1 MEIGKMSNV
10 EVMDVRGAC
19 CLSTAGVSDRLESLS
34 EGEILEVVLDETM
47 YDALSELVGEKN
59 CEILETK
66 KEANVV
72 RVRLQKKKKM
82 LKVKSS
88 EDYPIESG
96 SYLRGNDFSPVAVA
110 VLLNAPRP
118 LPNQPDTKDI
128 KIPPNVENLVRV
140 AVETGAALAGT
151 LQTENIGIEKL
162 VCNVVG
168 NPNIRYIVL
177 CGEEVN
183 GHYAGD
189 ALRALLRNGINDRR
203 TIIGTKAPTPYLF
216 NIPREAIVRFRRQTT
231 LIDFTGEMNPEVI
244 SKVVWSCYQEP
255 DKPAQFKDYTLFDH
269 GAYPEPA
276 ISCRLTG
283 VVEHPE
289 EIEEWELDE
298 IAKKIKTGGMVE
310 EKKVVEKVMTKDEK
324 FVEIGKRLAKV
335 SEELL
340 VIAKIF
346 MGEEAAVEA
355 PTVEVTAPRVEV
367 TLPKEEE
374 LSKVEEMEIL
384 YFENQ
389 LREYNAVF
397 AAFNALKSD
406 MCGGGLNLPLAVNK
420 AIKKLENLRQDVDKS
435 PMPAKKKGEIDSR
448 INNFLKQAEELP
460 TEPGPCQKT
469 AGNCKIGPGCF
480 ANGALDILKLITE
493 PKR

>member
-1 MEIGKMSNV
+1 MSDV
-10 EVMDVRGAC
+10 EAMDVRGAC

-47 YDALSELVGEKN
+47 YDALTELVREKN

-66 KEANVV
+66 KEDNAV
-72 RVRLQKKKKM
+72 RVRLQKKKRM
-82 LKVKSS
+82 LKVKPSAG
-88 EDYPIESG
+88 YPTEEG

-128 KIPPNVENLVRV
+128 KIPPEIENLVRV

-162 VCNVVG
+162 ISNVVG
-168 NPNIRYIVL
+168 NPNIRYLVL
-177 CGEEVN
+177 CGAEVE
-183 GHYAGD
+183 GHKAGD
-189 ALRALLRNGINDRR
+189 ALKALLKNGINDRR
-203 TIIGTKAPTPYLF
+203 TIIGTKAPTAYLF
-216 NIPREAIVRFRRQTT
+216 NIPLEAIERFREQVT
-231 LIDFTGEMNPEVI
+231 LIDLLGETNPEVI
-244 SKVVWSCYQEP
+244 SKAVWSCYQE
-255 DKPAQFKDYTLFDH
+255 KPVQFKDYTLFDP
-269 GAYPEPA
+269 GAYPKPA
-276 ISCRLTG
+276 ISCRLSLM
-283 VVEHPE
+283 VEHPE

-298 IAKKIKTGGMVE
+298 IAKKIKAGLTVE
-310 EKKVVEKVMTKDEK
+310 EKKVVEKVITKDEK
-324 FVEIGKRLAKV
+324 FAEIGKRLAKV

-355 PTVEVTAPRVEV
+355 PRVEVTAPRVEV
-367 TLPKEEE
+367 TLPKEEA

-384 YFENQ
+384 HFENQ
-389 LREYNAVF
+389 LKGYNAVF

-420 AIKKLENLRQDVDKS
+420 AIKKLENLRQDLGKS